1 MSQPTHHPPLT
12 PTLADMSNFNAPV
25 KFSTLH
31 NMMVHLI
38 GLSIANYTKYSSLI
52 CDNTLH
58 QLVDIARH
66 ANITY
71 YLTKKTIKD
80 LSPLCNQ
87 LKNAKNDLF
96 KALKAIIE
104 LLHQSP
110 VGTHVPTKFYKHL
123 GHPIT
128 P

>member
-1 MSQPTHHPPLT
+1 
-12 PTLADMSNFNAPV
+12 MSNTTSSI
-25 KFSTLH
+25 KFSALY
-31 NMMVHLI
+31 NMMVCLI
-38 GLSIANYTKYSSLI
+38 GLSITNYAKYFSLI
-52 CDNTLH
+52 CDNTLC
-58 QLVDIARH
+58 QLIDVARH

>member
-71 YLTKKTIKD
+71 CLTKKTIED
-80 LSPLCNQ
+80 LSPLC
-87 LKNAKNDLF
+87 
-96 KALKAIIE
+96 
-104 LLHQSP
+104 
-110 VGTHVPTKFYKHL
+110 T
-123 GHPIT
+123 
-128 P
+128 